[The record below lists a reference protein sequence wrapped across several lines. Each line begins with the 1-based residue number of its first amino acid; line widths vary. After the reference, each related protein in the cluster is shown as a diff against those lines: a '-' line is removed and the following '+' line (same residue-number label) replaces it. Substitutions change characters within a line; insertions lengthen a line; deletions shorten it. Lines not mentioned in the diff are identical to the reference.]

1 VTDKLSRSDVFN
13 QQQAKEEGYQTN
25 NVIKDDFDWEVPVD
39 VAPLPS
45 NGVVYG
51 RESTLSGRETVEIRA
66 MTAKDE
72 DILLSKAYI
81 KSGTV
86 ITKLIES
93 CLIDKT
99 INVDEMLAGDR
110 NAVMIATR
118 ITGFGSEYK
127 IRATCEHCE
136 KEQDTSI
143 ELSSLAIK
151 RLGAEPIQ
159 QGKNLFS
166 VVLPVTKKEVMFSLM
181 TVNDEK
187 EASTSAKRKEKLL
200 GIKED
205 TSRLTNSLVRV
216 IDNISGVTDRN
227 KITKFVE
234 NMPVKDSRYLRKHI
248 RDIEPGIDMNT
259 SFTCQGCEL
268 EAQVEISLGIGFFWP
283 AD

>member
-1 VTDKLSRSDVFN
+1 MTDKLSRDDVFKP
-13 QQQAKEEGYQTN
+13 QQAKEEGYQTN
-25 NVIKDDFDWEVPVD
+25 NVIKDDFGWEVPVD
-39 VAPLPS
+39 IAPLPS
-45 NGVVYG
+45 SGTVYS

-72 DILLSKAYI
+72 DILLSQAYI

-110 NAVMIATR
+110 NAVMIAIR
-118 ITGFGSEYK
+118 ITGFGAEYK

-136 KEQDTSI
+136 KEQDTSVD
-143 ELSSLAIK
+143 LSSLVIK
-151 RLGAEPIQ
+151 RLGSEPAQ

-166 VVLPVTKKEVMFSLM
+166 TVLPVTKKEVMFSLM
-181 TVNDEK
+181 TVSDEK
-187 EASTSAKRKEKLL
+187 EATASAKRKEKLL
-200 GIKED
+200 GIKEENNI
-205 TSRLTNSLVRV
+205 LTNSIVRV

-234 NMPVKDSRYLRKHI
+234 NMPVKDSRYIRKYI